1 MGPLLEISSTAEY
14 GNPTKC
20 RKSVV
25 LDVLNAEILQCLA
38 NQQSSNDQM
47 NRKFSVVAA
56 SDVFKGRRA
65 RHLSLAPPCLW
76 APLRGVLRLNAPH
89 LWCKA

>member
-1 MGPLLEISSTAEY
+1 VRTAPWQAKCKNVPLLEISSAAEY
-14 GNPTKC
+14 GNPTKF

-65 RHLSLAPPCLW
+65 RHFSRAPP
-76 APLRGVLRLNAPH
+76 V
-89 LWCKA
+89 